1 MISKKHLKDLENLID
16 EGMRNID
23 MPHVSNGNIRIQN
36 YLIRENLQN
45 TFSIIDLRAQQK
57 VHTTYF
63 KYSAIALVKALCK
76 KQTVEKIL
84 KLDEQLLKHSN
95 DAMFYKYSMKKTKD
109 YEYLEIREVRLDIA
123 ENETRQIK
131 NKLNTYIYS

>member
-16 EGMRNID
+16 EGMRNTD

-45 TFSIIDLRAQQK
+45 TFSIIDLREQQK

-95 DAMFYKYSMKKTKD
+95 DAMFYKYSMKTTKD

-131 NKLNTYIYS
+131 DKLNTYIYS